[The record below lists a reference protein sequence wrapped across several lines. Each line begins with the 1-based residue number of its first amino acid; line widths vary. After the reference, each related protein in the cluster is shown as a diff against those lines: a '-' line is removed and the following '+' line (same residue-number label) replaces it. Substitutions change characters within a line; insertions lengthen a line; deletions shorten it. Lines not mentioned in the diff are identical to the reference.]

1 MAAQTRSERERNSEG
16 SISVSYIIYCIFR
29 GPLPAAL
36 EIPDGVAGYRVFTAN
51 YHGLGAALSKLPES
65 NTLSESANTRAFERV
80 VESFYRHLTVI
91 PMRYGCR
98 VECPYDAVVLL
109 RENLDEYGKL
119 LHHPEGSAG
128 ADASDKLFLNRPRP
142 PYNLVNASPPQP
154 QRVLSHRG

>member
-1 MAAQTRSERERNSEG
+1 
-16 SISVSYIIYCIFR
+16 VSYIIYCIFR

-65 NTLSESANTRAFERV
+65 NPPPESANVPAFERV

-109 RENLDEYGKL
+109 RENHDDYGKL
-119 LHHPEGSAG
+119 LHQLEELAETSPSA
-128 ADASDKLFLNRPRP
+128 KLCLRGPQP
-142 PYNLVNASPPQP
+142 PYNFVDASQPQP
-154 QRVLSHRG
+154 